1 MLEKQRQCRKKKVVD
16 STFKLQ
22 EHKGL
27 IQFDK
32 LCLNLF
38 SLRLLSPAR
47 NLMSSFKPTE
57 LCMLKYELGTSRPN
71 FSRAFLKDNKLLAL
85 RICKSSFSHSEIAY
99 GKK

>member
-16 STFKLQ
+16 SISKLQ
-22 EHKGL
+22 EHQGL

-47 NLMSSFKPTE
+47 NLMSSFKPTG
-57 LCMLKYELGTSRPN
+57 LCMLKYELGTSR
-71 FSRAFLKDNKLLAL
+71 F
-85 RICKSSFSHSEIAY
+85 
-99 GKK
+99 